1 MHLGHP
7 EYTVHRI
14 ISEIE
19 RDKEKGDV
27 PPPENFDINSSK
39 TPGDLI
45 GICFFSN
52 GFGFVINKLVLI
64 NFFNERFPY
73 HLVFQIS

>member
-27 PPPENFDINSSK
+27 PPPENFDPNSSK
-39 TPGDLI
+39 TAWRSHR
-45 GICFFSN
+45 ICFFSN

-64 NFFNERFPY
+64 NFLMSAF
-73 HLVFQIS
+73 